1 MEPVSSPLVLRAAT
15 VDASIFALFA
25 QAGLAVQAVM
35 LVLVGALVLTLVVA
49 VGKSADLL
57 RVRGEADAFERLFW
71 SGPPLDELYASMNGK
86 RTGSLSAIFM
96 AAMYEWRRTL
106 DTSPQALA
114 GVRGRMERLMEVSIA
129 RETDRLEWGLTAL
142 GIVAGA
148 APLLGLA
155 GALWALMTGFLA
167 GDGFAMLAPAAAQGL
182 LAAALGLFVGSVAV
196 ALHRGFSR
204 AVRRHVRRMKDFA
217 QEFTVIVSRQID
229 AST

>member
-1 MEPVSSPLVLRAAT
+1 MEPVSPPLVFRAAT
-15 VDASIFALFA
+15 ADVSILALFA
-25 QAGLAVQAVM
+25 QSGLAVQAAV
-35 LVLVGALVLTLVVA
+35 LVLVAALVWTLVVA
-49 VGKSADLL
+49 VSKSADLL
-57 RVRGEADAFERLFW
+57 RVRREADAFERLFW
-71 SGPPLDELYASMNGK
+71 SGQSLDELYASMNGK

-106 DTSPQALA
+106 DTSVRALPGA
-114 GVRGRMERLMEVSIA
+114 QGRMERLMEVSIS

-142 GIVAGA
+142 GIVASA
-148 APLLGLA
+148 APLFGLA
-155 GALWALMTGFLA
+155 SALWALMTGLLA
-167 GDGFAMLAPAAAQGL
+167 VDRFAMLAPAAAQGL

-217 QEFTVIVSRQID
+217 QEFTAIVSRQID